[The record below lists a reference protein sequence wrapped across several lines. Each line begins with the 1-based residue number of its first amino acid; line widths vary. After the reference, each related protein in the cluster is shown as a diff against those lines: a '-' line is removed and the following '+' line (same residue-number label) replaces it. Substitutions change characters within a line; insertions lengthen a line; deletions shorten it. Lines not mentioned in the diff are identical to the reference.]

1 MIENKEE
8 YKKKCKELTDA
19 MSAQFEVVSTVGH
32 LQTLY
37 GMDAKLS
44 DIKKTAE
51 AEAKKAMDKLDAF
64 MKEEC
69 DALIAINEKYDT
81 SEILGFNA
89 IEKIGNAL
97 EKEREKLKSHTC

>member
-51 AEAKKAMDKLDAF
+51 SEARKAIDKLDAF
-64 MKEEC
+64 MKEER
-69 DALIAINEKYDT
+69 DALIAISAKYDAGQ
-81 SEILGFNA
+81 ILNYIANGNDTIDLVNA
-89 IEKIGNAL
+89 YLKG
-97 EKEREKLKSHTC
+97 KL

>member
-8 YKKKCKELTDA
+8 YRKKCKELTDE
-19 MSAQFEVVSTVGH
+19 MSAQFDVVSTVGH

-51 AEAKKAMDKLDAF
+51 EDTRKAIDKLDAF
-64 MKEEC
+64 MKEER
-69 DALIAINEKYDT
+69 DALIAINEKYDCGQ
-81 SEILGFNA
+81 IIGFIENGYDSLDMVNA
-89 IEKIGNAL
+89 YL
-97 EKEREKLKSHTC
+97 EGKL

>member
-37 GMDAKLS
+37 GDDAKLS

-51 AEAKKAMDKLDAF
+51 AEARKAIDKLDAF
-64 MKEEC
+64 RKEET
-69 DALIAINEKYDT
+69 DALIAINAKYD
-81 SEILGFNA
+81 INKIQNYIANGYDFIDMVNA
-89 IEKIGNAL
+89 YL
-97 EKEREKLKSHTC
+97 EGKL

>member
-51 AEAKKAMDKLDAF
+51 DESRKAMDKLDAF
-64 MKEEC
+64 RKEET
-69 DALIAINEKYDT
+69 DALIAINAKYD
-81 SEILGFNA
+81 SGQILDFIANGNDTIDMVNA
-89 IEKIGNAL
+89 YLEGKI
-97 EKEREKLKSHTC
+97 